1 VISGGGAGPMRP
13 SATSTGGAPSPKVD
27 TGVRRLDD
35 LLDGGLPATSVTLLY
50 GPPFLGKELL
60 SRLFLLHGLRQGVP
74 GILVLTGQAT
84 SDARAQ
90 LEQID
95 PQYPAYER
103 QGLMYFVDTYS
114 KSIGA
119 EDDFAQAE
127 YVDGPVNLN
136 AVSLAVNNAQR
147 RLIAEH
153 ATHRLVYDS
162 VSTTT
167 TYTNAQ
173 TTFRFLQ
180 VLVGKAKRA
189 GATSMLLLDQ
199 GMHADA
205 EVQTFKH
212 LTDGIIEV
220 RADGPVNFLQVTG
233 IGVTENRGWVEY
245 RFTER
250 MFDVT
255 GSFAAGRIR

>member
-1 VISGGGAGPMRP
+1 MSGGRAGDRP
-13 SATSTGGAPSPKVD
+13 TATATGGAPPPRVEI
-27 TGVRRLDD
+27 GVRRLDD
-35 LLDGGLPATSVTLLY
+35 LLEGGLPAASVTLVY

-60 SRLFLLHGLRQGVP
+60 TRLFLLHGLRQGVP
-74 GILVLTGQAT
+74 GILVLTSTAT
-84 SDARAQ
+84 SDARQQLAQ
-90 LEQID
+90 LD
-95 PQYPAYER
+95 PAYPEYER
-103 QGLMYFVDTYS
+103 EGLIQFVDTYS

-147 RLIAEH
+147 RLIGDH
-153 ATHRLVYDS
+153 PTHRMVYDS
-162 VSTTT
+162 VSTTI

-189 GATSMLLLDQ
+189 GATTMMLLDQ
-199 GMHADA
+199 GMHSDP
-205 EVQTFKH
+205 EVQTIKH
-212 LTDGIIEV
+212 LSDGVIEV
-220 RADGPVNFLQVTG
+220 RPDGPANFLQVTG

-245 RFTER
+245 RFGER
-250 MFDVT
+250 SFDVV
-255 GSFAAGRIR
+255 GSFSAGRIR